1 MLISTYLRQRAAQP
15 RRGCQKENRQ
25 PRFGR
30 LHLGE
35 TMKPT
40 RTALFAAL
48 GLALLAT
55 VAPRP
60 TRSQS
65 AQEPYPSM
73 APVEQYLIADR
84 DQEIALARSAAPES
98 ISRDAEVM
106 VLGRRG
112 YESAVKGKNGF
123 VCVVQRSWTAGPED
137 TDFWNPKLRA
147 PICFNA
153 LAART
158 YLPRT
163 IRKTRLVMAGRTKAQ
178 MFQEIENAIRNKE
191 LPTPEPGAMC
201 YMLSKQGYLSDRDRN
216 WHPHLMFFTP
226 MTEPAAWG
234 GGLPDS
240 PILAFKESAQLT
252 VFLIPVGRWSD
263 GTSDAREQQHQH

>member
-1 MLISTYLRQRAAQP
+1 MKAA
-15 RRGCQKENRQ
+15 G
-25 PRFGR
+25 
-30 LHLGE
+30 
-35 TMKPT
+35 TV
-40 RTALFAAL
+40 LFAAT

-55 VAPRP
+55 LATRP
-60 TRSQS
+60 ARPQG
-65 AQEPYPSM
+65 AKEPYPGM

-84 DQEIALARSAAPES
+84 AAEIALARTAAPES
-98 ISRDAEVM
+98 ISRDAEVL
-106 VLGRRG
+106 VLGPSG
-112 YESAVKGKNGF
+112 YERAVGGKNGF

-163 IRKTRLVMAGRTKAQ
+163 IRKTSLVLAGRTKAQ
-178 MFQEIENAIRNKE
+178 MFREIENAIRNKE
-191 LPTPEPGAMC
+191 LPTPEAGAMC
-201 YMLSKQGYLSDRDRN
+201 YMMSKQGYLSDRDRN

-234 GGLPDS
+234 GGLPGS
-240 PILAFKESAQLT
+240 PVLAFKESEQLT

-263 GTSDAREQQHQH
+263 GTPDASDQQHQH